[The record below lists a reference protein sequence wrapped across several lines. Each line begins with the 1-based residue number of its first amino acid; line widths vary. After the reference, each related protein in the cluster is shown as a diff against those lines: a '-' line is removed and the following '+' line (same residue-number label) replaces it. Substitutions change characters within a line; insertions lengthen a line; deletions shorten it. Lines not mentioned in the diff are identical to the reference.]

1 MGREVA
7 HPESCHPH
15 GELGEIILHWNTVST
30 LEHTLRLHSHH
41 HFCGQPSMNVACT
54 LAGGTE
60 HVNIGCAFD
69 RFS

>member
-30 LEHTLRLHSHH
+30 LEHTCDYTVTITFAANH
-41 HFCGQPSMNVACT
+41 Q
-54 LAGGTE
+54 
-60 HVNIGCAFD
+60 
-69 RFS
+69 